1 MQLRS
6 LQSRHGVV
14 RSASK
19 PTPARVLRP
28 VRCRVARVSAEFI
41 KQGDSPAP
49 SKPAPVP
56 AKPETNGAPKDVPAV
71 VPEAQKPA
79 AQQQDALADLQSLR
93 ELIDEVGLQGYAEPA
108 CAASIAVRAS
118 IAFTSKYL

>member
-1 MQLRS
+1 MQLSS

-14 RSASK
+14 RSASR
-19 PTPARVLRP
+19 PTPAQVLRP

-49 SKPAPVP
+49 SKPAP
-56 AKPETNGAPKDVPAV
+56 AKPETNGAPKEASVV

-93 ELIDEVGLQGYAEPA
+93 ELIDEVGLDGHAHRRVYRE
-108 CAASIAVRAS
+108 
-118 IAFTSKYL
+118 LL